1 MSLQGLGFPLLVT
14 RALSTL
20 GPTYRGPRKLTSNSF
35 GYLLQGWL
43 WVVPQQCVDG
53 HHHPWAAEATLCA
66 MTLGKS
72 FLGGNSTLFMLQ
84 TSCFPTLDTRKEY
97 NLFI

>member
-1 MSLQGLGFPLLVT
+1 MCATMSLHGLGFPFLVA
-14 RALSTL
+14 RALSIL
-20 GPTYRGPRKLTSNSF
+20 GPAYRGPRGLTSKSF

-53 HHHPWAAEATLCA
+53 HHHSWTAEATLCA

-72 FLGGNSTLFMLQ
+72 LLGGNSTLFML
-84 TSCFPTLDTRKEY
+84 
-97 NLFI
+97 